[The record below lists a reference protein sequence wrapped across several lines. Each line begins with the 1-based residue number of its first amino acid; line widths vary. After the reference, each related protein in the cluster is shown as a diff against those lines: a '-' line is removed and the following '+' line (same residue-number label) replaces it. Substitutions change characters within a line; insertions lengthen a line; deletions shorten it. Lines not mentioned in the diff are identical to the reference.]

1 MEKIKDIKDF
11 FKKVIFE
18 IEETTEEEAR
28 QDLIEMG
35 VDVEK
40 IEKMKEEF
48 LRKLEAREKLLIAQ
62 IEKEKMNKIIQK
74 LNEKNVDEN
83 SEYKIAAR
91 KSNDEIEADERD
103 KKILE
108 LIKKK
113 NFKQKYFLL
122 GERADW
128 GQSCKKLLMWLK
140 PNECLCYVCC
150 VIANCELI
158 IDNVKYKMY
167 NLELIIAN

>member
-11 FKKVIFE
+11 LKKVIFE

-40 IEKMKEEF
+40 IEKGRDEL
-48 LRKLEAREKLLIAQ
+48 LRKIEARKALRKAEEKR
-62 IEKEKMNKIIQK
+62 KEMDAI
-74 LNEKNVDEN
+74 V
-83 SEYKIAAR
+83 YKIEEQSNDDNNEFKLAAR

-113 NFKQKYFLL
+113 NFK
-122 GERADW
+122 
-128 GQSCKKLLMWLK
+128 
-140 PNECLCYVCC
+140 
-150 VIANCELI
+150 
-158 IDNVKYKMY
+158 
-167 NLELIIAN
+167 

>member
-11 FKKVIFE
+11 LKKVIFE

-83 SEYKIAAR
+83 SDYKIAAR

-113 NFKQKYFLL
+113 NFK
-122 GERADW
+122 
-128 GQSCKKLLMWLK
+128 
-140 PNECLCYVCC
+140 
-150 VIANCELI
+150 
-158 IDNVKYKMY
+158 
-167 NLELIIAN
+167 